1 MKHAILI
8 LAHNECEHLEH
19 LLKYFN
25 KDCYIYIH
33 FDKRTKLPVMF
44 LNRLRQ
50 IPFVVN
56 VFQEYS
62 VHWGGYSILKAEMFL
77 FKQALMSDA
86 SYFHILSGQDYPIR
100 PLEDFLNLFKKYDG
114 MEFIDY
120 VHLPDPLWQEN
131 TFRRFTAFY
140 FNDYIKNPRT
150 SPIPSLLYHIQKK
163 LGIHK
168 NIPMCFDHLFG
179 GSQWLSLTRETTC
192 YLVEYTRNHP
202 SFYRKMRFVFA
213 PDEIYIQTVVCNH
226 VGPQKL
232 INSHRYVR
240 WENENGSRPANLGNN
255 HFKYL
260 FCGNNIIARKFCK
273 SHSATLINSVDKYLL
288 HDSQLEIMSNGG
300 WNYDGMLKYKFNL
313 KLALIL
319 SNYTKIMKYSDGVD
333 FGCGCGAYVAHF
345 RTTGFPMM
353 GYDANPYVVT
363 LSKKFLPTTD
373 SPCEMADLTDE
384 YDDDVKYDIVLCLDV
399 LTYIPSELQ
408 EKAILNLIKI
418 TQKALV
424 ITIMDDSHLMQ
435 QILMISN
442 RHGMHN
448 NKIVSV
454 LVEKA
459 YEYEAEKNMRCLVL
473 ELL

>member
-1 MKHAILI
+1 
-8 LAHNECEHLEH
+8 
-19 LLKYFN
+19 
-25 KDCYIYIH
+25 
-33 FDKRTKLPVMF
+33 
-44 LNRLRQ
+44 
-50 IPFVVN
+50 
-56 VFQEYS
+56 
-62 VHWGGYSILKAEMFL
+62 
-77 FKQALMSDA
+77 
-86 SYFHILSGQDYPIR
+86 
-100 PLEDFLNLFKKYDG
+100 
-114 MEFIDY
+114 
-120 VHLPDPLWQEN
+120 
-131 TFRRFTAFY
+131 
-140 FNDYIKNPRT
+140 
-150 SPIPSLLYHIQKK
+150 
-163 LGIHK
+163 
-168 NIPMCFDHLFG
+168 
-179 GSQWLSLTRETTC
+179 
-192 YLVEYTRNHP
+192 
-202 SFYRKMRFVFA
+202 
-213 PDEIYIQTVVCNH
+213 
-226 VGPQKL
+226 
-232 INSHRYVR
+232 
-240 WENENGSRPANLGNN
+240 
-255 HFKYL
+255 
-260 FCGNNIIARKFCK
+260 
-273 SHSATLINSVDKYLL
+273 
-288 HDSQLEIMSNGG
+288 MSNGG

-448 NKIVSV
+448 NKFVSV